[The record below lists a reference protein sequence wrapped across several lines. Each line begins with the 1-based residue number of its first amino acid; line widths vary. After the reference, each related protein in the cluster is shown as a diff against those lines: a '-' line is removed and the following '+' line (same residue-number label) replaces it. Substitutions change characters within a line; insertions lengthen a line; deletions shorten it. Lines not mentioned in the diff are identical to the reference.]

1 MHPLRDGLRFAAG
14 LLISAALFAAP
25 PTIQQRV
32 VSMDATSGFLP
43 FYLEPGQGKIWLE
56 IGRWNQELLYIS
68 SLPAGIGSNDIGLD
82 RGQLGRTR
90 LVRWERRG
98 PRAFLVQ
105 VNSDYRA
112 ATQDEEERRAVR
124 DSFAESVLW
133 GFDVAAEEGGRVLVD
148 ATAFFLRDVHGVGR
162 TLERAKQG
170 AWKPEASRSALY
182 LPRTK
187 NFPKNTEVEA
197 TITFTGGPPGAWL
210 RSVSPD
216 GESFTVRMHHSFVE
230 LPGAGYLPRGF
241 DPRSGFG
248 AIQWMDYATPIH
260 EPIVKR
266 YAVRHRLQKKDP
278 AAAVSEAVEPIVYY
292 LDRGTPEPVR
302 TALLEGARWWNAA
315 FEAAGFRNAFQVAMM
330 PEGADPM
337 DVRYNVIQWVHRSTR
352 GWSYGSSVV
361 DPRTGEIIKGHVTLG
376 SLRVRQ
382 DYLIAEAFLAPYET
396 GKPRNPAMEQMALAR
411 LRQLSAHEVGHTLGL
426 MHNYIASTQ
435 DRASVM
441 DYPHP
446 LVELDA
452 SGAPTLKNAYSEGI
466 AEWDKVSINWGY
478 REFPSGGN
486 EKSALNRI
494 LDEARGRGLIF
505 LTDIDARP
513 EGSSHPQT
521 HLWDNGR
528 DASSELLRMLKV
540 RAAAIARFGENNLR
554 EGQPLALLEDVFV
567 PLYFSHRYQTE
578 SAVKVIGGL
587 RYAYAL
593 RGDGQKPTE
602 FVPPAEQRAA
612 LDAVLATL
620 KPDTVAVPERIA
632 ALIPPRPAE
641 YDPTRE
647 LLRGRTGRTLDPLA
661 AAETAASM
669 TTSLLFHPERASRL
683 VELNSR
689 DAGQPSLS
697 EVIDRTMN
705 STWKSTRLAGYA
717 GEVQRAADHAVLR
730 SLFGLAVET
739 DASPQARAVATLKLA
754 ELESWLG
761 SPANK
766 SAPDAAQRA
775 HYGYALQM
783 MRWFREK
790 PEQFKLPKAPEPP
803 PGMPIGS
810 CDH

>member
-1 MHPLRDGLRFAAG
+1 MKSFAAG
-14 LLISAALFAAP
+14 LVFAVSLCAAP
-25 PTIQQRV
+25 PTIQQRAAG
-32 VSMDATSGFLP
+32 MDASPGYVP

-56 IGRWNQELLYIS
+56 IGRWNQELLYLS

-105 VNSDYRA
+105 VNTGYRA
-112 ATQDEEERRAVR
+112 DTRDEDERRAVR

-133 GFDVAAEEGGRVLVD
+133 GFDIAAEEGGRVLVD
-148 ATAFFLRDVHGVGR
+148 ATAFFLRDVHGVGG
-162 TLERAKQG
+162 TLEHARQG
-170 AWKPEASRSALY
+170 NWKPDASRSALY

-197 TITFTGGPPGAWL
+197 TITFTGGPSGAWL

-216 GESFTVRMHHSFVE
+216 GESFTVRMHHSFIE
-230 LPGAGYLPRGF
+230 LPGAGYSPREF
-241 DPRSGFG
+241 DPRSGYSS
-248 AIQWMDYATPIH
+248 AQWMDYATPIH

-266 YAVRHRLQKKDP
+266 FAVRHRLQKKDP
-278 AAAVSEAVEPIVYY
+278 SSAVSEPVRPIVYY

-315 FEAAGFRNAFQVAMM
+315 FEAAGFKNAFQVAML

-382 DYLIAEAFLAPYET
+382 DYLIAEAFLSPYEK
-396 GKPRNPAMEQMALAR
+396 GKPRNPAMERMALAR

-435 DRASVM
+435 NRASVM

-446 LVELDA
+446 LVELDS
-452 SGAPTLKNAYSEGI
+452 SGAPALQNAYVEGI
-466 AEWDKVSINWGY
+466 ADWDKVAIDWGY
-478 REFPSGGN
+478 RELPTGAD
-486 EKSALNRI
+486 EKTALNKI
-494 LDEARGRGLIF
+494 LDDARGRGLVF

-513 EGSSHPQT
+513 EGSPHPQT

-528 DASSELLRMLKV
+528 DASVELARVLKV
-540 RAAAIARFGENNLR
+540 RAAAISRFGENNLR

-578 SAVKVIGGL
+578 AAVKVIGGL
-587 RYAYAL
+587 RYSYAL

-612 LDAVLATL
+612 LDAVLSTL
-620 KPDTVAVPERIA
+620 KPDVLTVPERIA

-641 YDPTRE
+641 FDPTRE
-647 LLRGRTGRTLDPLA
+647 LLRGRTGRTFDPIA

-669 TTSLLFHPERASRL
+669 TTSLLLHPERASRL

-689 DAGQPSLS
+689 DASQPSLS

-705 STWKSTRLAGYA
+705 STWKSAHLAGYA

-730 SLFGLAVET
+730 SLFGLAVEA
-739 DASPQARAVATLKLA
+739 DASPQVRAITMLKLA
-754 ELESWLG
+754 ELESWLS
-761 SPANK
+761 SPAGK

-775 HYGYALQM
+775 HHGYALQLI
-783 MRWFREK
+783 RWFKEK